1 MNLDREAVRLA
12 VHHGGVISRDQ
23 AYGCGF
29 TKGQIDRRVRR
40 GQWQPVG
47 NFGYRV
53 IEMSGFEDRLRAAVA
68 ALPRAVVSHEAAAQI
83 HDLSK
88 VPRDRPTVLVHSRT
102 THGFPGVIVRRCHDL
117 LEEHVLER
125 SGLPVTSIP
134 RTIVDL
140 APHVSER
147 HLSSILSSLIVERRV
162 QIDNVWAVV
171 DQVARRGKPGIANM
185 RRVLAERDEGP
196 RTGTP
201 LERLGASVLRDFGL
215 PEPLFEYP
223 MPWDCSRRFD
233 AAYPSAKLAIEWDS
247 RRWHDDPD
255 AFQRDRQRD
264 REALLHGWS
273 VVRFT
278 WRDLV
283 EHPTEVAGTVRQL
296 LSEARQ

>member
-1 MNLDREAVRLA
+1 MNLDRKAVCLA
-12 VHHGGVISRDQ
+12 VLQGGVISRDQ
-23 AYGCGF
+23 ASAGGF
-29 TKGQIDRRVRR
+29 TKGQIDRRVRDGR
-40 GQWQPVG
+40 WKPLG

-88 VPRDRPTVLVHSRT
+88 VPRGRPTVLVHSQT
-102 THGFPGVIVRRCHDL
+102 THDFPGVIVRRCHDL
-117 LEEHVLER
+117 LEEHVLEL

-147 HLSSILSSLIVERRV
+147 HLSSILASLIVERRV
-162 QIDNVWAVV
+162 QIDDVWAVV
-171 DQVARRGKPGIANM
+171 DQVARRGKPGIA
-185 RRVLAERDEGP
+185 RVRQVLAERDEGP
-196 RTGTP
+196 RNGTP
-201 LERLGASVLRDFGL
+201 LERLGASVLRDFGV
-215 PEPLFEYP
+215 PEPSFEYP
-223 MPWDCSRRFD
+223 MPWDRNRRFD
-233 AAYPSAKLAIEWDS
+233 AAYPRVKLAIEWDS

-255 AFQRDRQRD
+255 AFERDRKRD
-264 REALLHGWS
+264 REALLHGWR

-283 EHPTEVAGTVRQL
+283 DHPAEVASTVRRL
-296 LSEARQ
+296 ISEG